1 MSKSEKAFRNISE
14 VSEWLATPTHVLRF
28 WESKFSQIKPIK
40 RAGGRRYYRPKDMLI
55 IGGIKQLLHIEGHTI
70 KGAKQVFREKGLNYV
85 VGLSKPL
92 MSQDLAGTGSDKE
105 TITKVVKPFEKIRNA
120 VSSQI
125 DIDRLDYLQ
134 RDSYFTGVTEGRINS
149 YRIIDML
156 DLNKDKLVMD
166 HKAAYS
172 IEKFLLARQFMY
184 WQVYLHKT
192 VISAEFTLLNILNRA
207 KELIKIGYKL
217 KSSSTLDKFLKKDF
231 DILDFE
237 KNDKILNLFCTLDDY
252 DIFNAIK
259 EWSLKSEKILSYLCR
274 MLINRNLLK
283 VDFL

>member
-105 TITKVVKPFEKIRNA
+105 TITKVVKPFEKIKNA
-120 VSSQI
+120 KRVSVKSEQVNTSSPKVPEQPGLFDFFEAENQKI
-125 DIDRLDYLQ
+125 DPKPIQNKTSDVFSTSVLLR
-134 RDSYFTGVTEGRINS
+134 EIEN
-149 YRIIDML
+149 
-156 DLNKDKLVMD
+156 LNKD
-166 HKAAYS
+166 
-172 IEKFLLARQFMY
+172 
-184 WQVYLHKT
+184 QVNKITPIINDMKNL
-192 VISAEFTLLNILNRA
+192 ISLW
-207 KELIKIGYKL
+207 K
-217 KSSSTLDKFLKKDF
+217 
-231 DILDFE
+231 
-237 KNDKILNLFCTLDDY
+237 
-252 DIFNAIK
+252 
-259 EWSLKSEKILSYLCR
+259 
-274 MLINRNLLK
+274 
-283 VDFL
+283 

>member
-105 TITKVVKPFEKIRNA
+105 TITKVVKPFEKIRKA
-120 VSSQI
+120 
-125 DIDRLDYLQ
+125 
-134 RDSYFTGVTEGRINS
+134 
-149 YRIIDML
+149 
-156 DLNKDKLVMD
+156 KLV
-166 HKAAYS
+166 S
-172 IEKFLLARQFMY
+172 
-184 WQVYLHKT
+184 V
-192 VISAEFTLLNILNRA
+192 
-207 KELIKIGYKL
+207 
-217 KSSSTLDKFLKKDF
+217 
-231 DILDFE
+231 
-237 KNDKILNLFCTLDDY
+237 
-252 DIFNAIK
+252 
-259 EWSLKSEKILSYLCR
+259 KSEQFNTSSPNVPEQLGLFDFFEAENQKIDPKPIENKTSDVFSTAVLLR
-274 MLINRNLLK
+274 EIENLNNDQVNKITPIINDMKNLISLWK
-283 VDFL
+283 

>member
-120 VSSQI
+120 DLVSVKSEQLNTSSPKVPEQPGLFDFFEAENQKI
-125 DIDRLDYLQ
+125 DPKPIENKTSDVFSTSVLLR
-134 RDSYFTGVTEGRINS
+134 EIEN
-149 YRIIDML
+149 
-156 DLNKDKLVMD
+156 LNND
-166 HKAAYS
+166 
-172 IEKFLLARQFMY
+172 
-184 WQVYLHKT
+184 QVYKITPIINDMKNL
-192 VISAEFTLLNILNRA
+192 ISLW
-207 KELIKIGYKL
+207 K
-217 KSSSTLDKFLKKDF
+217 
-231 DILDFE
+231 
-237 KNDKILNLFCTLDDY
+237 
-252 DIFNAIK
+252 
-259 EWSLKSEKILSYLCR
+259 
-274 MLINRNLLK
+274 
-283 VDFL
+283 

>member
-105 TITKVVKPFEKIRNA
+105 TITKVVKPFEKIRKA
-120 VSSQI
+120 
-125 DIDRLDYLQ
+125 
-134 RDSYFTGVTEGRINS
+134 
-149 YRIIDML
+149 
-156 DLNKDKLVMD
+156 KLV
-166 HKAAYS
+166 S
-172 IEKFLLARQFMY
+172 
-184 WQVYLHKT
+184 V
-192 VISAEFTLLNILNRA
+192 
-207 KELIKIGYKL
+207 
-217 KSSSTLDKFLKKDF
+217 
-231 DILDFE
+231 
-237 KNDKILNLFCTLDDY
+237 
-252 DIFNAIK
+252 
-259 EWSLKSEKILSYLCR
+259 KSEQLNTSSPNVPEQPGLFDFFEAENQKIDPKPIENKTSDVFSTAVLLR
-274 MLINRNLLK
+274 EIENLNNDQVNKITPIINDMKNLISLWK
-283 VDFL
+283 

>member
-105 TITKVVKPFEKIRNA
+105 TITKVIKPFEKIRNA
-120 VSSQI
+120 
-125 DIDRLDYLQ
+125 
-134 RDSYFTGVTEGRINS
+134 
-149 YRIIDML
+149 
-156 DLNKDKLVMD
+156 KLPSV
-166 HKAAYS
+166 
-172 IEKFLLARQFMY
+172 
-184 WQVYLHKT
+184 
-192 VISAEFTLLNILNRA
+192 
-207 KELIKIGYKL
+207 
-217 KSSSTLDKFLKKDF
+217 
-231 DILDFE
+231 
-237 KNDKILNLFCTLDDY
+237 
-252 DIFNAIK
+252 
-259 EWSLKSEKILSYLCR
+259 KSEQLNTSSPKVPEQPGLFDFFEAENQKIDPKPIENKTSDVFSTAVLLR
-274 MLINRNLLK
+274 EIENLNNDQVNKITPIINDMKNLISLWK
-283 VDFL
+283 

>member
-105 TITKVVKPFEKIRNA
+105 TITKVVKPFEKIRKA
-120 VSSQI
+120 
-125 DIDRLDYLQ
+125 
-134 RDSYFTGVTEGRINS
+134 
-149 YRIIDML
+149 
-156 DLNKDKLVMD
+156 KLV
-166 HKAAYS
+166 S
-172 IEKFLLARQFMY
+172 
-184 WQVYLHKT
+184 V
-192 VISAEFTLLNILNRA
+192 
-207 KELIKIGYKL
+207 
-217 KSSSTLDKFLKKDF
+217 
-231 DILDFE
+231 
-237 KNDKILNLFCTLDDY
+237 
-252 DIFNAIK
+252 
-259 EWSLKSEKILSYLCR
+259 KSEQLNTSSPNVPEQPGLFDFFEAENQKIDPKPIENKTSDVFSTSVLLR
-274 MLINRNLLK
+274 EIENLNNDQVNKITPIINDMKNLISLWK
-283 VDFL
+283 

>member
-92 MSQDLAGTGSDKE
+92 MSHDLAGTGSDKE

-120 VSSQI
+120 DLVS
-125 DIDRLDYLQ
+125 
-134 RDSYFTGVTEGRINS
+134 V
-149 YRIIDML
+149 
-156 DLNKDKLVMD
+156 
-166 HKAAYS
+166 
-172 IEKFLLARQFMY
+172 
-184 WQVYLHKT
+184 
-192 VISAEFTLLNILNRA
+192 
-207 KELIKIGYKL
+207 
-217 KSSSTLDKFLKKDF
+217 
-231 DILDFE
+231 
-237 KNDKILNLFCTLDDY
+237 
-252 DIFNAIK
+252 
-259 EWSLKSEKILSYLCR
+259 KSEQLNTSSPKVPEQPGLFDFFEAENQKIDPKPIENKTSDVFSTSVLLR
-274 MLINRNLLK
+274 EIENLNNDQVTKITPIINDMKNLISLWK
-283 VDFL
+283 

>member
-120 VSSQI
+120 DLVSVKNEQLNTSSPKVPEQPGLFDFFEAENQKI
-125 DIDRLDYLQ
+125 DPKPIENKTSEVFSTSVLLREIENLNNDQ
-134 RDSYFTGVTEGRINS
+134 VNKITPIIN
-149 YRIIDML
+149 DMKNL
-156 DLNKDKLVMD
+156 
-166 HKAAYS
+166 
-172 IEKFLLARQFMY
+172 
-184 WQVYLHKT
+184 
-192 VISAEFTLLNILNRA
+192 ISLW
-207 KELIKIGYKL
+207 K
-217 KSSSTLDKFLKKDF
+217 
-231 DILDFE
+231 
-237 KNDKILNLFCTLDDY
+237 
-252 DIFNAIK
+252 
-259 EWSLKSEKILSYLCR
+259 
-274 MLINRNLLK
+274 
-283 VDFL
+283 

>member
-105 TITKVVKPFEKIRNA
+105 TITKVIKPFEKIRNA
-120 VSSQI
+120 
-125 DIDRLDYLQ
+125 
-134 RDSYFTGVTEGRINS
+134 
-149 YRIIDML
+149 
-156 DLNKDKLVMD
+156 KLLSV
-166 HKAAYS
+166 
-172 IEKFLLARQFMY
+172 
-184 WQVYLHKT
+184 
-192 VISAEFTLLNILNRA
+192 
-207 KELIKIGYKL
+207 
-217 KSSSTLDKFLKKDF
+217 
-231 DILDFE
+231 
-237 KNDKILNLFCTLDDY
+237 
-252 DIFNAIK
+252 
-259 EWSLKSEKILSYLCR
+259 KSEQLNTSSPNVPEQPGLFDFFEAENQKIDPKPIENKTSDVFSTSVLLR
-274 MLINRNLLK
+274 EIENLNNDQVNKITPIINDMKNLISLWK
-283 VDFL
+283 